1 MNLDTTIDLD
11 LKAFF
16 QWWGREL
23 AFLLPLR
30 LRQRLRDRQ
39 GRLIVSSGAE
49 TFLLWHFRD
58 DAVQSQAEA
67 QLVLTD
73 AASFQ
78 ALRQQNPAFDKAERV
93 LRLSPDQGLYR
104 ILYLPAAVQENLSQ
118 VVRFELDRYTP
129 FKPEQLYF
137 SVQVLDKTES
147 GQLRVL
153 LVLTPHTVLDPLL
166 AQLDGL
172 GFRPHRVEYP
182 VAREDID
189 PNQLHHNLLPEHFQ
203 ETGAR
208 LGQFLHGALHVLV
221 LLLLLAVMVW
231 PVWQE
236 GEAVERVKQAIKALD
251 KQTQRVEAQQQEIDA
266 LHAETQKLIDT
277 KRQTPALSAM
287 LSELT
292 KRLNDDTWL
301 THLQYADKHLQIQG
315 QSPAASALIGVLEAS
330 DFFNNVSFV
339 SPLTQDK
346 TTGRE
351 RFQIS
356 MDVVMPLEIAND
368 EGTEEASGEA
378 ETVEDSA
385 AGDEADTSQTDTG
398 VAGE

>member
-30 LRQRLRDRQ
+30 LRQWLRDRQ
-39 GRLIVSSGAE
+39 GTLVVVSEPEGFGLSH
-49 TFLLWHFRD
+49 WRD
-58 DAVQSQAEA
+58 DASQPDVEA
-67 QLVLTD
+67 RLPLQD
-73 AASFQ
+73 GECFQ
-78 ALRQQNPAFDKAERV
+78 ALRQQYPAFDKAERI
-93 LRLSPDQGLYR
+93 LRLTPEQGLHK
-104 ILYLPAAVQENLSQ
+104 ILYLPAAAQENLQQ

-137 SVQVLDKTES
+137 SAEVLDKTES

-153 LVLTPHTVLDPLL
+153 LVLTPQSLLDPLL
-166 AQLDGL
+166 TRLDAL
-172 GFRPHRVEYP
+172 GFRPHRVEYAGASTD
-182 VAREDID
+182 VA
-189 PNQLHHNLLPEHFQ
+189 LAHTHHNLLPERYQ
-203 ETGAR
+203 DSGAQW
-208 LGQFLHGALHVLV
+208 GQFLHWSLNLVILLLV
-221 LLLLLAVMVW
+221 LGTMVW

-236 GEAVERVKQAIKALD
+236 GEAVESVKQAIKALD
-251 KQTQRVEAQQQEIDA
+251 KQTQRVEAQQHEIDA
-266 LHAETQKLIDT
+266 LRAETQKLIDV
-277 KRQTPALSAM
+277 KRQTPALTAV
-287 LSELT
+287 LNELT
-292 KRLNDDTWL
+292 RHLNDDTWL
-301 THLQYADKHLQIQG
+301 THFQYADKHLQIQG

-356 MDVVMPLEIAND
+356 MDVVMPQEIAD
-368 EGTEEASGEA
+368 DSEEEASTD
-378 ETVEDSA
+378 ETVEDDNN
-385 AGDEADTSQTDTG
+385 AGDDAESNPDSEGEAS
-398 VAGE
+398 E